1 VTPQGHVPVL
11 LEKVLKVLEPAEG
24 ETIADGTIGLGGHA
38 LPLLRKVGRTGAL
51 VGLDRDPSMLERAAM
66 RLREEG
72 FDGEEPKVT
81 LMATSYE
88 NIAQGLERAGRPGA
102 DVALLDLGVNSCH
115 LDDASRGFTFRE
127 DGPLDGRFNPAEP
140 GTRSIADLAN
150 HATAAELALWISRYG
165 EERYAHRIAAA
176 IVAAREGSPI
186 TRTVQLAEIIRSA
199 YPARERHTGRIDPA
213 TRTMQAL
220 RIVANDE
227 LGHVERGVKAMMA
240 ALNPGGRLAVISFH
254 RLEDRLAKRLFDA
267 AAAPREMPGNL
278 YRAASTEGLEFELDR
293 RGALMPDEAEIAA
306 NPRCRSARLRVIRRR
321 GGRRP

>member
-1 VTPQGHVPVL
+1 MTATGHVPVL
-11 LEKVLKVLEPAEG
+11 LEKVLRALEPAEG
-24 ETIADGTIGLGGHA
+24 ETVADGTIGLGGHA
-38 LPLLRKVGRTGAL
+38 VALLRKVGKTGAL
-51 VGLDRDPSMLERAAM
+51 VGFDRDPAMLERAAM

-72 FDGEEPKVT
+72 FDGDEPKVT

-115 LDDASRGFTFRE
+115 LDDASRGFTFRQ
-127 DGPLDGRFNPAEP
+127 DGDLDGRFNPAEP

-150 HATAAELALWISRYG
+150 GATAAELALWISKYG
-165 EERYAHRIAAA
+165 EERHAHRIAAA
-176 IVAAREGSPI
+176 IVAARATGPI
-186 TRTVQLAEIIRSA
+186 TRTVQLAEIIRGA
-199 YPARERHTGRIDPA
+199 YPARERHTSHIDPA

-227 LGHVERGVKAMMA
+227 LGHVERGIRAMMA

-254 RLEDRLAKRLFDA
+254 SLEDRLAKRLFDE

-278 YRAASTEGLEFELDR
+278 YRATSTEGLQFELHR
-293 RGALMPDEAEIAA
+293 RGALMPDEAETAA
-306 NPRCRSARLRVIRRR
+306 NPRSRSARLRVIRRR
-321 GGRRP
+321 GGNRP